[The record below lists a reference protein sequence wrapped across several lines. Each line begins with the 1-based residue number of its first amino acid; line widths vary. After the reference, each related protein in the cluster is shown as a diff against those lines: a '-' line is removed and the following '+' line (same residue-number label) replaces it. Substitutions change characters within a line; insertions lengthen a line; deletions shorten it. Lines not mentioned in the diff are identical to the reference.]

1 MFAEEKA
8 AAIQAWLKTAPDYDR
23 LLVFATADKFLI
35 VAPNIRSAET
45 LLRGVDIE
53 NGAKF
58 CAREVT
64 VWCYGRVYGTSA
76 GIRRMMQRPTPQDCD
91 DRYRP

>member
-8 AAIQAWLKTAPDYDR
+8 TAIQAWLKTAPDYDR
-23 LLVFATADKFLI
+23 LLVFATADKLLI
-35 VAPNIRSAET
+35 VTPNIRSAET

-58 CAREVT
+58 CGMEV
-64 VWCYGRVYGTSA
+64 VVCCYGRVYGTSA
-76 GIRRMMQRPTPQDCD
+76 GIRRMMQRPTPQDGD

>member
-1 MFAEEKA
+1 MSAEEKA

-23 LLVFATADKFLI
+23 LLVFATADEFLI

-45 LLRGVDIE
+45 LLRGADIE

-58 CAREVT
+58 CGMEV
-64 VWCYGRVYGTSA
+64 VVCCYGRVYRTSA
-76 GIRRMMQRPTPQDCD
+76 AIAQAV
-91 DRYRP
+91 

>member
-1 MFAEEKA
+1 MSAEEKA

-23 LLVFATADKFLI
+23 LLVFATADEFLI

-53 NGAKF
+53 NGARF
-58 CAREVT
+58 CGMEVV
-64 VWCYGRVYGTSA
+64 VWCYGRVYVTSA

-91 DRYRP
+91 DRDRP

>member
-8 AAIQAWLKTAPDYDR
+8 TAIQAWLRTAPDYDR

-45 LLRGVDIE
+45 LLSGVDIE

-58 CAREVT
+58 CGREVV
-64 VWCYGRVYGTSA
+64 VWCYGRVYRTSA

-91 DRYRP
+91 DRDRP